1 MFSLFTASYTT
12 LIHFGQIAHQ
22 VFRKYETY
30 SFSGHISLL
39 FGPPTLLALQWGL
52 PKGTDSV
59 VCLLLRAYVTYL
71 SALSLSVIG
80 YRLSPIH
87 PLARYPGPLGAK
99 ISKFW
104 HAFIATTGRQH
115 HYVKRLHEQFGNLV
129 RIGTY
134 CTSGCCSAW
143 LHRFSRW
150 LRAE

>member
-1 MFSLFTASYTT
+1 MFSVPGLSPAMLTP
-12 LIHFGQIAHQ
+12 LEQIAHQ
-22 VFRKYETY
+22 VFRRYETY
-30 SFSGHISLL
+30 SFSVHILLL
-39 FGPPTLLALQWGL
+39 FGPPTLVALQWGI
-52 PKGTDSV
+52 PKGTDPV
-59 VCLLLRAYVTYL
+59 VRLLFRTYVTYL

-104 HAFIATTGRQH
+104 HAFIATTGKQH
-115 HYVKRLHEQFGNLV
+115 HYVKRLHEQYGNVV

-150 LRAE
+150 LRPE